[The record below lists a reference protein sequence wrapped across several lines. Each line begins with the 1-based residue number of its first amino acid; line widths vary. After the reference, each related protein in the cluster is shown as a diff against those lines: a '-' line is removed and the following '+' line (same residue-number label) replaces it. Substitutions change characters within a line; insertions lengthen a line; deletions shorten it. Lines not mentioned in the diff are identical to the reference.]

1 VSKASVNLRVL
12 VAGMVLLGA
21 FLLFCLQPMIGKMA
35 LPFFGGAASVWTTAL
50 VFFQLMLLAGYVYA
64 DRLVRI
70 RNLRTQTAVH
80 LTLMAAAMVF
90 LPIQF
95 SGESLGSETSRN
107 PVVSELFG
115 LLKTVGLPYFMA
127 STTAPLLQ
135 SWLSRTEDVAGR
147 DPYFLY
153 AASNTGSLVALL
165 AYPFLIEP
173 ASGVRVQSL
182 YWFGGYIVLVLLI
195 ALLAAILWK
204 MPTSRTYP
212 LEQAETEPLPQ
223 FKTRALWIAAS
234 FVPAGLMVGV
244 TTHISIN
251 LTPMPLVWTV
261 PLAVY
266 LSTFILAFGRRVRL
280 SARRVAQF
288 SLPAL
293 VLLCPVVGIQ
303 VPVTLSIDVFLF
315 AAHMILLFVAGLLC
329 HTALAASRPH
339 ARHVTGYYVAVALGG
354 VMGGI
359 FAAIAAPMLFS
370 SIFEYPLLLAAA
382 VFFREGAGRMRWI
395 VSTAL
400 AGLILGYA
408 LYLPAQLGEKG
419 ETVHISRN
427 FYGVKKVVEDGDQR
441 KLLHGDTLHGL
452 ERRGAGEAGE
462 PMSYYHR
469 EGPLG
474 DVMKTIEPR
483 RESHVGVIGLGAGSI
498 AAYASPSRR
507 VTFIEIDPDVERIA
521 SQFFTFLGRCGAS
534 CEVIIGDGR
543 LALARF
549 PEAEF
554 DLFVL
559 DAFSSDAIPAHLLS
573 REALALYAS
582 RLKPDGMLLFHV
594 SNRYLEV
601 KDLAAALV
609 TDAKMP
615 GLVRVDRD
623 NGPPG
628 KSDSIYVAAALSM
641 DALAAL
647 RSLST
652 WENVSPLPNIR
663 VWTDDYSSLIELL
676 RWTE

>member
-1 VSKASVNLRVL
+1 VNLRVL

-80 LTLMAAAMVF
+80 LTLMAAAMAF

-95 SGESLGSETSRN
+95 SGESLSSETSRN

-115 LLKTVGLPYFMA
+115 LLKIAGLPYFMV

-135 SWLSRTEDVAGR
+135 SWLSRTEDIAGR

-153 AASNTGSLVALL
+153 AASNTGSLLALL

-195 ALLAAILWK
+195 AVLAAILWK

-212 LEQAETEPLPQ
+212 LEQAETERLPQ

-266 LSTFILAFGRRVRL
+266 LSTFILAFGRRVHL

-303 VPVTLSIDVFLF
+303 VPVTLSIDIFLF
-315 AAHMILLFVAGLLC
+315 AAHMILLFVGGLLC

-339 ARHVTGYYVAVALGG
+339 ARHVTAYYVSVALGG
-354 VMGGI
+354 VLGGV

-370 SIFEYPLLLAAA
+370 TIFEYPLLLAAA

-408 LYLPAQLGEKG
+408 LYLPARLGEKG
-419 ETVHISRN
+419 ETVYVTRN
-427 FYGVKKVVEDGDQR
+427 FYGVKKVVDDGDQR
-441 KLLHGDTLHGL
+441 KLLHGDTLHGI
-452 ERRGAGEAGE
+452 ERRGTTEAGE
-462 PMSYYHR
+462 PMSYFHR

-474 DVMKTIEPR
+474 DVMAGPG
-483 RESHVGVIGLGAGSI
+483 SHVGVIGLGAGSI
-498 AAYASPSRR
+498 AAYASPNRR
-507 VTFIEIDPDVERIA
+507 ITFIEIDPDVERIA
-521 SQFFTFLGRCGAS
+521 SQFFAFLRRCGAS
-534 CEVIIGDGR
+534 CDVIPGDGR

-554 DLFVL
+554 DLLIL

-573 REALALYAS
+573 REALALYVS
-582 RLKPDGMLLFHV
+582 RLKPGGVLLFHV
-594 SNRYLEV
+594 SSRYLKV
-601 KDLAAALV
+601 RDLVAALV
-609 TDAKMP
+609 TDAEMP
-615 GLVRVDRD
+615 GLVRVDKD
-623 NGPPG
+623 DGPPG
-628 KSDSIYVAAALSM
+628 KSGSIYVAAAISTE
-641 DALAAL
+641 ALAAL
-647 RSLST
+647 KSLST
-652 WENVSPLPNIR
+652 WESVRPSQGIR
-663 VWTDDYSSLIELL
+663 VWTDDYSSLVELL
-676 RWTE
+676 QWADE

>member
-1 VSKASVNLRVL
+1 
-12 VAGMVLLGA
+12 
-21 FLLFCLQPMIGKMA
+21 
-35 LPFFGGAASVWTTAL
+35 VWTTAL
-50 VFFQLMLLAGYVYA
+50 VFFQLMLLAGYFYA
-64 DRLVRI
+64 DRLVRMK
-70 RNLRTQTAVH
+70 NLRLQMTLH
-80 LTLMAAAMVF
+80 LALLGVAIVF

-95 SGESLGSETSRN
+95 DSESFVAESYRN
-107 PVVSELFG
+107 PVASELLA
-115 LLKTVGLPYFMA
+115 LLKTAGLPYFMV

-135 SWLSRTEDVAGR
+135 SWLTRTEGAAGR

-195 ALLAAILWK
+195 AVLAAILWK
-204 MPTSRTYP
+204 MPSNRVHP
-212 LEQAETEPLPQ
+212 VGQAEAERLPQ
-223 FKTRALWIAAS
+223 FKARAFWIAAS

-251 LTPMPLVWTV
+251 LTPMPLVWVV

-266 LSTFILAFGRRVRL
+266 LSTFILAFGRRIRL

-329 HTALAASRPH
+329 HAALAASRPH

-354 VMGGI
+354 VMGGF

-427 FYGVKKVVEDGDQR
+427 FYGVKKVVDAGDQR

-452 ERRGAGEAGE
+452 ERSGAGEAGE

-474 DVMKTIEPR
+474 DVMKAIEPR

-521 SQFFTFLGRCGAS
+521 SRFFTFLGRCGTS
-534 CEVIIGDGR
+534 CEVLIGDGR
-543 LALARF
+543 LSLARF
-549 PEAEF
+549 REQEF
-554 DLFVL
+554 DVLVL

-573 REALALYAS
+573 REALTLYAS

-594 SNRYLEV
+594 SNRYLKV
-601 KDLAAALV
+601 RDLVAALV
-609 TDAKMP
+609 TDAEMP
-615 GLVRVDRD
+615 GLVRVDKD
-623 NGPPG
+623 DGLSG
-628 KSDSIYVAAALSM
+628 KSDSVYVAAALSM

-647 RSLST
+647 RSLSS
-652 WENVSPLPNIR
+652 WENVIPSPNIR
-663 VWTDDYSSLIELL
+663 VWTDDYSSLMELL
-676 RWTE
+676 RWTD